1 MPLVPEASR
10 EDLEKIALELS
21 AAEPRPYPDASMLD
35 MNMSAPS
42 TSGSEGPSVPQDDAS
57 VSLLSATAILCWS
70 GNYTFK
76 NFHGSP
82 PSTKCSLVRFVGS
95 E

>member
-1 MPLVPEASR
+1 MPMVPEASR

-57 VSLLSATAILCWS
+57 VSLLSVIAVLCWS
-70 GNYTFK
+70 GYYLISA
-76 NFHGSP
+76 HGFP
-82 PSTKCSLVRFVGS
+82 PSTECSTLC
-95 E
+95 